1 MIAAS
6 YMNSSFKH
14 MCRVW
19 ILALCLAWATG
30 PVMAN
35 SAERKTYDQ
44 IIQAWQARDADKLAS
59 LYAQSS
65 ATFASPGAGGQ
76 LGAQDF
82 KSYAQALF
90 VAVPDFK
97 LTMKQSAPI
106 GKNGLFDQWEVTGTW
121 TQPFPGGPL
130 AGMPA
135 SGKSFVLPG
144 TSVHQTQ
151 NGQLVS
157 TVQYY
162 DNLSFLQQI
171 GAIPSK

>member
-1 MIAAS
+1 MSAS
-6 YMNSSFKH
+6 FYHSFQARLSASLFGLF
-14 MCRVW
+14 MMLSASFAQAE
-19 ILALCLAWATG
+19 IQ
-30 PVMAN
+30 AN
-35 SAERKTYDQ
+35 KVYDP
-44 IIQAWQARDADKLAS
+44 IIQAWQARDAEKLAS

-76 LGAQDF
+76 LSAQDF
-82 KSYAQALF
+82 KLYAQALF

-97 LTMKQSAPI
+97 LTMKQSAPM

-171 GAIPSK
+171 GAIPTKP

>member
-1 MIAAS
+1 MS
-6 YMNSSFKH
+6 SNLTQSFKFRLPAYVFGLFI
-14 MCRVW
+14 M
-19 ILALCLAWATG
+19 LATTFAQADIHASKL
-30 PVMAN
+30 
-35 SAERKTYDQ
+35 YDP
-44 IIQAWQARDADKLAS
+44 IIRAWQTRDADKLAS

-97 LTMKQSAPI
+97 LTIKQSGPI
-106 GKNGLFDQWEVTGTW
+106 GKNALFDQWEVSGTW

-130 AGMPA
+130 AGMPP
-135 SGKSFVLPG
+135 SGRSFVLPG

-171 GAIPSK
+171 GAIPSKQ

>member
-1 MIAAS
+1 MSANFFYSLTPRFFAS
-6 YMNSSFKH
+6 LFGLFMVISAGFAQAENQ
-14 MCRVW
+14 
-19 ILALCLAWATG
+19 
-30 PVMAN
+30 AN
-35 SAERKTYDQ
+35 KLYDP

-76 LGAQDF
+76 LSAQDF
-82 KSYAQALF
+82 KLYAQALF

-144 TSVHQTQ
+144 TCVHQTQ

-171 GAIPSK
+171 GAIPTKP

>member
-1 MIAAS
+1 MRATLYHPFKARISTSLFGLFMMLTAS
-6 YMNSSFKH
+6 FAQAEIQANKLYD
-14 MCRVW
+14 
-19 ILALCLAWATG
+19 
-30 PVMAN
+30 PVV
-35 SAERKTYDQ
+35 
-44 IIQAWQARDADKLAS
+44 QAWQARDADKLAS

-65 ATFASPGAGGQ
+65 ATFMSPGAGGQ
-76 LGAQDF
+76 LSAQDF
-82 KSYAQALF
+82 KLYAQALF

-106 GKNGLFDQWEVTGTW
+106 GKNGLFDQWEVSGTW

-144 TSVHQTQ
+144 TSVHQTR

-171 GAIPSK
+171 GAIPTKP